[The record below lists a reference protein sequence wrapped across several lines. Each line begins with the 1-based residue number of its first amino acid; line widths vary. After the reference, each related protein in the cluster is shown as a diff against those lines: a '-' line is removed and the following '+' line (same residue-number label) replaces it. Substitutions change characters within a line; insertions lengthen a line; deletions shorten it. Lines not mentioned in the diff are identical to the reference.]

1 MENLMAF
8 VMAARTGGKWIIQIY
23 LQLVADFWA
32 QFSLDVMHIDYRSVT
47 IGVLAFSVF
56 TYEGFRQMY
65 RAKHVDK
72 LEREGKIPA
81 DVAARIRKKPMKL
94 IGWSCICVGI
104 VFLLQG
110 IFSWP

>member
-1 MENLMAF
+1 
-8 VMAARTGGKWIIQIY
+8 
-23 LQLVADFWA
+23 
-32 QFSLDVMHIDYRSVT
+32 MHIDYRRLI

-65 RAKHVDK
+65 RAKHVDR

-81 DVAARIRKKPMKL
+81 DMAARIRKKPMRL
-94 IGWSCICVGI
+94 IGWACIFVG
-104 VFLLQG
+104 VAFLLQS